1 MSLLMLL
8 IAHVAVNV
16 DTDVEFMFLLNLI
29 LMLFSPSRTSIT
41 YSSDFYVYVNF
52 DVAIIASF
60 LVSLF

>member
-29 LMLFSPSRTSIT
+29 LMMFSPSRTSIT
-41 YSSDFYVYVNF
+41 YSSDFNVYVDF
-52 DVAIIASF
+52 DVGNIASF

>member
-1 MSLLMLL
+1 ML
-8 IAHVAVNV
+8 IAHFAVNV
-16 DTDVEFMFLLNLI
+16 DTDVDSMFLLNLI

-52 DVAIIASF
+52 DVDNIASF